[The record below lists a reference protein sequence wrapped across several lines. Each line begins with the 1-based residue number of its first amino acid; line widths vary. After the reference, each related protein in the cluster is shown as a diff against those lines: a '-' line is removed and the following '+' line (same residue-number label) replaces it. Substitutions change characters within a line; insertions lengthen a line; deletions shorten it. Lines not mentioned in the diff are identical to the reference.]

1 MYSQYPE
8 TYRILLVP
16 MRSILRIVTATKE
29 LKNLYIGVTVF
40 SILVALANQVQPLL
54 IKTIV
59 DEITKLVGNDTA
71 NVSIVVWAVVA
82 IFVADVA
89 TTLFSNI
96 GGVIGDM
103 LQVRLKKI
111 LSERYFEHL
120 MKLPQSYFD
129 QELSGTIVNRL
140 NRGID
145 QISSFMQAFTNNF
158 LQFVFTTVLSL
169 GIIFFYSWEVGI
181 MLAALYPIFIWLT
194 TRTSGKWRE
203 YQNEI
208 NMNVDVA
215 TGRFSEAVNQIKV
228 VKSFG
233 READEQ
239 RLFSQRY
246 KNAVTTTWPQTMLW
260 HKQDVGRRLVL
271 NVIFLGVYAFICVRA
286 AQGEYSIGTMVL
298 LIQYATL
305 IRIPIFSI
313 SFIVDQSQK
322 AVANS
327 KDYFEAMDV
336 RPETN
341 QLTPHKL
348 RHTITHAEVVFDDVQ
363 FSYEEDNSV
372 LRGVSFALK
381 TGTRTALVGES
392 GEGKTTI
399 TNLLLG
405 LYSPNAGAI
414 TIDGHDI
421 TQLNRAQLRNASA
434 VVFQEPALFSGTIY
448 ENIAYG
454 KPGVSK
460 KAVEQAA
467 RDANAHGFIEKFS
480 KGYDT
485 EIGERG
491 LKLSGGQKQRIA
503 IARAILKD
511 APLLIL
517 DEATSSLDSKSE
529 FLVQQALERLMQHRT
544 VLVIAHRLSTIQSMD
559 TIIGIKNGRVVEQ
572 GSPTELAKGTGI
584 YASLLEL
591 QNLDN
596 ATAKKRLLNYEI
608 KA

>member
-1 MYSQYPE
+1 MKSL
-8 TYRILLVP
+8 I
-16 MRSILRIVTATKE
+16 RIVVVTKE

-40 SILVALANQVQPLL
+40 SILVALANQIQPLL

-59 DEITKLVGNDTA
+59 DEITQLVGNDTA
-71 NVSIVVWAVVA
+71 NISIIVWAVVA

-129 QELSGTIVNRL
+129 KELSGTIVNRL

-145 QISSFMQAFTNNF
+145 QISSFVQAFTNNF
-158 LQFVFTTVLSL
+158 LQFIFTTILSL
-169 GIIFFYSWEVGI
+169 SIIFFYSWEVGL

-203 YQNEI
+203 CQNDI

-233 READEQ
+233 REASEQ
-239 RLFSQRY
+239 KLFSQRY
-246 KNAVTTTWPQTMLW
+246 ENAVTTTWPQTKLW

-313 SFIVDQSQK
+313 SFIVDQSQR

-327 KDYFEAMDV
+327 KDYFAAMDAV
-336 RPETN
+336 PETN
-341 QLTPHKL
+341 QATPHRLKD
-348 RHTITHAEVVFDDVQ
+348 TIKHAEVVFDEVQ
-363 FSYEEDNSV
+363 FAYDEENSV

-405 LYSPNAGAI
+405 LYAPNAGVI
-414 TIDGHDI
+414 TIDGNNI
-421 TQLNRAQLRNASA
+421 TELDRAQLRNASA
-434 VVFQEPALFSGTIY
+434 VVFQEPALFSGTVY

-454 KPGVSK
+454 KQGSTK
-460 KAVEQAA
+460 TEIEQAA
-467 RDANAHGFIEKFS
+467 RDANAHDFIEKFN
-480 KGYDT
+480 KGYQT

-529 FLVQQALERLMQHRT
+529 LLVQQALERLMQHRT

-559 TIIGIKNGRVVEQ
+559 TIIGLKNGRVVEQ
-572 GSPTELAKGTGI
+572 GSPAELAKSTGI

-591 QNLDN
+591 QNLDS
-596 ATAKKRLLNYEI
+596 ASAKKRLLNYEI